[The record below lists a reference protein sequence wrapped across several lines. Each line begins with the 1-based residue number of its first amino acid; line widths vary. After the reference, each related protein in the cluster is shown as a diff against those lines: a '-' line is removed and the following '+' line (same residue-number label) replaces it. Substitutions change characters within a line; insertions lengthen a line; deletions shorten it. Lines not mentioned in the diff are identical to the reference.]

1 MQSTRLTS
9 LLLNIFFVCVVHIE
23 NDNRFL
29 MLWSRHNVFLIGG
42 AFELEGAGHPKP
54 CRLAQGLR
62 GRCHG
67 EPITHSL
74 QTCFGAL
81 FDNYSCLPILSELH
95 PGLEGSTSDGHLT
108 SGTEPF
114 CGRFSLHQPRHLA
127 LTPPAAQKVYR
138 LDQYTHVSSSHGV
151 CRPGG

>member
-1 MQSTRLTS
+1 MYFSQVEPSSWRVLATPS
-9 LLLNIFFVCVVHIE
+9 P
-23 NDNRFL
+23 
-29 MLWSRHNVFLIGG
+29 
-42 AFELEGAGHPKP
+42 AQ
-54 CRLAQGLR
+54 LAQGLR

-151 CRPGG
+151 CRPGGQGGVEIVLWGGQWRNRSTREWLP